1 MSCSS
6 SLTDSAGPL
15 VLDTSVLINLH
26 ACKYGE
32 QILTAI
38 PNDIVVPEIVAG
50 ELEHETSRRN
60 GEYSFLHGLVA
71 SEIVTVVNLTEAE
84 YGTFYELTSTS
95 PSLDDGEAA
104 TIAISAARHVLPVID
119 ERRGRS
125 RAGILMKARA
135 PAWSLDLFRHPT
147 AVAALGDQP
156 AVEALYLALRDG
168 RMRIP
173 SETVDGVIALI
184 GMERSRDCT
193 CLPGYR
199 ERFAG
204 KHDDLAAFKL
214 DGVAILRTP
223 DDRIRTAS
231 MRIAIPPRPRD

>member
-6 SLTDSAGPL
+6 SLIDIADPL

-26 ACKYGE
+26 ACKHGE
-32 QILTAI
+32 RILTAI

-60 GEYSFLHGLVA
+60 GEHSFLHGLVTGG
-71 SEIVTVVNLTEAE
+71 IVTLANITDVE
-84 YGTFYELTSTS
+84 YEIFHELTSTS

-104 TIAISAARHVLPVID
+104 TIAVAASRCLLPVID
-119 ERRGRS
+119 ERKGRT
-125 RAGILMKARA
+125 RAGILMKAR
-135 PAWSLDLFRHPT
+135 PPGWSLDLFCHPT
-147 AVAALGDQP
+147 AIADLGDQP

-173 SETVDGVIALI
+173 SERADDVIALI
-184 GMERSRDCT
+184 GLERSRSCT

-199 ERFAG
+199 ERFSLG
-204 KHDDLAAFKL
+204 RDVL
-214 DGVAILRTP
+214 DALETP
-223 DDRIRTAS
+223 PA
-231 MRIAIPPRPRD
+231 

>member
-6 SLTDSAGPL
+6 SLIDIVDPL
-15 VLDTSVLINLH
+15 ILDTSVLINLH

-32 QILTAI
+32 RILTAI
-38 PNDIVVPEIVAG
+38 PNDVVVPEIVAG

-60 GEYSFLHGLVA
+60 GEHHFLHGLMTDG
-71 SEIVTVVNLTEAE
+71 IVTLATMTDAE
-84 YGTFYELTSTS
+84 YEIFGDLTTAS

-104 TIAISAARHVLPVID
+104 TIAIAAARQLLPVID

-125 RAGILMKARA
+125 RASALMQART
-135 PAWSLDLFRHPT
+135 PGWSLDLFRHP
-147 AVAALGDQP
+147 AVIAILGDEA

-173 SETVDGVIALI
+173 SESGDGVIELI

-193 CLPGYR
+193 CLPRYR
-199 ERFAG
+199 ERFVDIRHTATAV
-204 KHDDLAAFKL
+204 KPA
-214 DGVAILRTP
+214 LR
-223 DDRIRTAS
+223 I
-231 MRIAIPPRPRD
+231 